1 VAKEAELEEREA
13 EYIWQLNEKVIDAQR
28 FRELIELDME
38 RVMGESITEGPATM
52 QDEEIGES
60 EQEVLAEEESV
71 AAVKAVKSSTVRKGK
86 RKVGLQGQRYTWR
99 WMGR

>member
-13 EYIWQLNEKVIDAQR
+13 EYIWQLNEKVIDMQR

-38 RVMGESITEGPATM
+38 RVIGESIMEGPATM

-60 EQEVLAEEESV
+60 KREVLAEEELA
-71 AAVKAVKSSTVRKGK
+71 AAVKAVKSSTIRKGK
-86 RKVGLQGQRYTWR
+86 RKAGPQGQRYMRR

>member
-38 RVMGESITEGPATM
+38 RVMGESITEGLATM
-52 QDEEIGES
+52 QDEEIGGAS
-60 EQEVLAEEESV
+60 GRCWW
-71 AAVKAVKSSTVRKGK
+71 RKN
-86 RKVGLQGQRYTWR
+86 RQQQ
-99 WMGR
+99 